1 MASLAALLVDR
12 AKELTRHIAGAIS
25 GDVRHVH
32 QGRVASRRLRESLP
46 AAGRGSGKAA
56 SRARKA
62 FREITRALGPVRE
75 LDVALA
81 HLEDGLRDQPERGA
95 GAPARRGAGRG
106 AGAPAE
112 RSATRIP
119 RVSIERVRAHVLT
132 ERERRREKMLARL
145 ERVDLDEAV
154 SRVERV
160 ARGSETAITSFS
172 AGRLAERIRL
182 RAGALASAIDHAGT
196 LYHPEKLHEVRIAA
210 KKLRYGLEVVSS
222 TALSDQAANIRSL
235 KRVQEL
241 LGLMHD
247 YQILLEHVAA
257 VREATPK
264 GTPGAAGLKSMAA
277 AYDREC
283 RTLHASYLKLAPGL
297 AASAKALGEL
307 SLEARKR
314 VTPARSAKPAGPARP
329 AKAAGP
335 AKPVKRSANG

>member
-1 MASLAALLVDR
+1 MASLAALLVER
-12 AKELTRHIAGAIS
+12 AKELTRHIAGAIT

-56 SRARKA
+56 ARARKS
-62 FREITRALGPVRE
+62 FRKITRALGPVRE
-75 LDVALA
+75 LDVALQ
-81 HLEDGLRDQPERGA
+81 HLEDGLEGA
-95 GAPARRGAGRG
+95 
-106 AGAPAE
+106 
-112 RSATRIP
+112 RIP

-145 ERVDLDEAV
+145 ERVDLEEAV

-160 ARGSETAITSFS
+160 ARGSETRITPFS
-172 AGRLAERIRL
+172 AGRIAERVRE
-182 RAGALASAIDHAGT
+182 RAEALASAVADTGT
-196 LYHPEKLHEVRIAA
+196 LYDPEKLHEVRIAA
-210 KKLRYGLEVVSS
+210 KKLRYALEVVSS
-222 TALSDQAANIRSL
+222 TGLSDQTASIRTL
-235 KRVQEL
+235 KRAQEQ
-241 LGLMHD
+241 LGVMHD

-297 AASAKALGEL
+297 AAAAKSIGDLSLQARKPAAAGKPAPSPKGASPVKPAKRARATSAK
-307 SLEARKR
+307 
-314 VTPARSAKPAGPARP
+314 RP
-329 AKAAGP
+329 
-335 AKPVKRSANG
+335 SNG

>member
-12 AKELTRHIAGAIS
+12 AKDLTRHIAGAIA

-56 SRARKA
+56 RRAGKA
-62 FREITRALGPVRE
+62 FRAVTRALGPVRE

-81 HLEDGLRDQPERGA
+81 HLEDGLEGA
-95 GAPARRGAGRG
+95 
-106 AGAPAE
+106 
-112 RSATRIP
+112 RIP
-119 RVSIERVRAHVLT
+119 RVSIERVRAHVQA

-145 ERVDLDEAV
+145 ERVDLDEAIG
-154 SRVERV
+154 RVERV
-160 ARGSETAITSFS
+160 ARGGEASITTFS
-172 AGRLAERIRL
+172 AARLAERIRL
-182 RAGALASAIDHAGT
+182 RAGALASAIEHAGT

-222 TALSDQAANIRSL
+222 TSLSDQAANIRSL

-241 LGLMHD
+241 LGVMHD
-247 YQILLEHVAA
+247 YQILLEHVSA

-264 GTPGAAGLKSMAA
+264 GSPGAAGLKSMAA

-283 RTLHASYLKLAPGL
+283 RRGSPPRPGGW
-297 AASAKALGEL
+297 AI
-307 SLEARKR
+307 
-314 VTPARSAKPAGPARP
+314 
-329 AKAAGP
+329 
-335 AKPVKRSANG
+335 